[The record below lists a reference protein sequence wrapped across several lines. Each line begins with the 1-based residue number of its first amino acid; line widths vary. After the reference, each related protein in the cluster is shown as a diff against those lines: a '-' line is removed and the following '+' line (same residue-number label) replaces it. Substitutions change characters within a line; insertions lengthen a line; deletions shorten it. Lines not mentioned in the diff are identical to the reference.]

1 MMASD
6 PDVRMR
12 YLSFG
17 LFAQQ
22 LIDVLIEFVD
32 EGRDERL
39 PSALTEAI
47 EYLKAA
53 SGGADTG
60 ATGRNVHTFRNYE
73 QVRTLDQV
81 CPLGPGRKEIIQIL
95 EDLRDRQGT
104 RRAQRRKANRAIE
117 FFYALENRAL
127 RNFAQPEPLP
137 RGIRE
142 LCQV

>member
-17 LFAQQ
+17 LFAQK

-32 EGRDERL
+32 EGREEGL
-39 PSALTEAI
+39 QSALTEAI
-47 EYLKAA
+47 DNLKDA
-53 SGGADTG
+53 SGGAGTG
-60 ATGRNVHTFRNYE
+60 ATERSVHTFRNYE

-81 CPLGPGRKEIIQIL
+81 CPLEERRTEIIQML
-95 EDLRDRQGT
+95 EDLRDRRGS
-104 RRAQRRKANRAIE
+104 RRVQRRNANQAIK